1 MSTDILQIDS
11 LVYLTCEMVMEL
23 AVPPTTTAKLDT
35 RSVVQVRMVAMQ
47 IF

>member
-1 MSTDILQIDS
+1 MSTDILQIDNF
-11 LVYLTCEMVMEL
+11 VYLTCEVVLEL
-23 AVPPTTTAKLDT
+23 AVPPTTTARLDT